1 MNKEESLDATLGRLE
16 KIRQKV
22 HRKLE
27 ANFKIL
33 LQDNRLRTISELE
46 CEEVIRFM
54 EFLKQAVVCEMTVKN
69 GTKDMQ
75 YLLEEFDFEP
85 FLNVDDLEDD
95 DDGPLPVT
103 IDSESAHDSGVDNTN
118 HMAKIPYVI
127 TSNPKRSALVWV
139 GIQAPDDKQARMIK
153 KTHDLV
159 RIYNG
164 DGNKI
169 SVEFIND
176 LVKTHSEGNFF
187 GPDASLS
194 YITKL

>member
-33 LQDNRLRTISELE
+33 LQNNRLRTISELE

-85 FLNVDDLEDD
+85 FLSIDDSEEDD
-95 DDGPLPVT
+95 EGPLPDT
-103 IDSESAHDSGVDNTN
+103 IDSELVHDNIIKDSRTLKTIMDNNSEEGVCSSCPIPNNAFDLEALNNCSITIGTDHMIKLPKGVKGNESAQR
-118 HMAKIPYVI
+118 
-127 TSNPKRSALVWV
+127 KRSLIL
-139 GIQAPDDKQARMIK
+139 G
-153 KTHDLV
+153 
-159 RIYNG
+159 
-164 DGNKI
+164 GNK
-169 SVEFIND
+169 S
-176 LVKTHSEGNFF
+176 S
-187 GPDASLS
+187 
-194 YITKL
+194 